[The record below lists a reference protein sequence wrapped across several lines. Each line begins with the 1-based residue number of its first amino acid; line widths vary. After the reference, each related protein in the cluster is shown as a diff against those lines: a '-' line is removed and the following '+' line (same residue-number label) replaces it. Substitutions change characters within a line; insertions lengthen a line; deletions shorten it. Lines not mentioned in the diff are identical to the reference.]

1 MLVYPEIDPV
11 AISLGPVKLHW
22 YGLTYLAGFVLSFLF
37 ARRRARRPDSPVTPA
52 QVEDLI
58 FYGAV
63 GVIVGGRVGY
73 LLFYGWGNVMEDW
86 RYIYRVWEGGMSFHG
101 GLLGVLAAMALFAR
115 KQRRRFFEI
124 TDFVAVFTPLGLF
137 CGRIGNFINGELWG
151 GPTDLPWGF
160 LYEGVVRHPSMLYE
174 AVLEGVV
181 LFLVLAAYSSRPRP
195 VGRVSGLFLVGYSV
209 FRILVEF
216 VRIPDSHIGY
226 FAGDWLTMGQI
237 LSAPM
242 LLFGLFLLLRPQAA
256 VAAR

>member
-37 ARRRARRPDSPVTPA
+37 ARRRASRPDSPVTPA

-242 LLFGLFLLLRPQAA
+242 LLFGLFLLLRPQPA